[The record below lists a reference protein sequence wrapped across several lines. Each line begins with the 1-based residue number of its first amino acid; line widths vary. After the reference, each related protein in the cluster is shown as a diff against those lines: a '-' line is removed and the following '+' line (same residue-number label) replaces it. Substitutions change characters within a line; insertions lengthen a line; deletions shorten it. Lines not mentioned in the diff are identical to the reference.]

1 VYQQRSFRVILFNYT
16 SYYQRTGVCR
26 RRIGIYHLRLVLCVP
41 NIYNKIP
48 LPHQNHHTILRLL
61 GANSSDQAEKLVEK
75 FQRYVAFR
83 KINETDQL
91 QLFHLLMR
99 DQAAN
104 WLTSLPD
111 NKRLDIHDLLHQFQK
126 RYELLRVAKWKQT
139 ANLWKRKQGLD

>member
-1 VYQQRSFRVILFNYT
+1 LFESIGDLSIT
-16 SYYQRTGVCR
+16 DKAFALQPFTG
-26 RRIGIYHLRLVLCVP
+26 
-41 NIYNKIP
+41 
-48 LPHQNHHTILRLL
+48 
-61 GANSSDQAEKLVEK
+61 AMNSSDQAEKLVEK